1 VRVFSKGALQA
12 EIIPELFLM
21 SKQSL
26 TMPDPRI
33 ERHPE
38 AGLTLAVA
46 GDAD

>member
-1 VRVFSKGALQA
+1 VRVFAQGTLRA

-26 TMPDPRI
+26 AVQNPRI

-46 GDAD
+46 GDIG